1 VTLQENN
8 GAKIDLATKT
18 ITNIF
23 PLGYKDYNLA
33 ENAIDISDKDG
44 SVLPTAWKLKGMF
57 QPDAITNFEIN
68 KTPYFVTANEGD
80 ARVYW
85 FC

>member
-1 VTLQENN
+1 MVVSWLLETQR
-8 GAKIDLATKT
+8 
-18 ITNIF
+18 
-23 PLGYKDYNLA
+23 
-33 ENAIDISDKDG
+33 
-44 SVLPTAWKLKGMF
+44 MF

-68 KTPYFVTANEGD
+68 KTPYFVTNEGD

>member
-1 VTLQENN
+1 
-8 GAKIDLATKT
+8 
-18 ITNIF
+18 
-23 PLGYKDYNLA
+23 
-33 ENAIDISDKDG
+33 
-44 SVLPTAWKLKGMF
+44 LPTAWKLKGMF